1 MLFLE
6 GMVEPLKPSINYL
19 NQSTR
24 DMHLLP
30 TAGFF
35 MVSIIIWIAC
45 IYAAVLVI
53 GYFKRMAEAQE
64 AIHDRLQDI
73 ASELRNRS

>member
-1 MLFLE
+1 
-6 GMVEPLKPSINYL
+6 
-19 NQSTR
+19 
-24 DMHLLP
+24 MHLLP